1 METNND
7 LENELRAAFPDLY
20 DDVPPVSY
28 DIETGDSDSL
38 ENEEVGSGNSIIGNN
53 EVEEAEYEEIEEE
66 IVTDIPSSIPYQTPS
81 TPWTPAPEDNV
92 TIDPLDLNAPEEEDI
107 DANTAALPPI
117 DWSGTEALGEE
128 VIRRVREQGSI
139 EETNR
144 ELLPGPSFAE
154 EFNRIF
160 TESEDVEALDTL
172 LSSNVEQEE
181 VLPAVQ
187 EEASGADVPI
197 QYSRFKGADWFTI
210 AREQEVILA
219 GLGGIGSWTNI
230 FLSRLGLKELILF
243 DSDVFESHNMSGQA
257 VTRDDVGKNKAAA
270 AADKALAYSN
280 YETAVF
286 NSFYRKED
294 NPITTK
300 VMICGFDNMKARKE
314 YYEMWKQDI
323 NADCPQDYLFI
334 DGRLTAELFQV
345 FVIKGNDMYAQAEYE
360 TNWLFGDDIAD
371 ETDCTFKQ
379 TTHLAAMIAS
389 FIVNHFVNW
398 CSSFSETNFPRR
410 IPWFTEYNSILNVH
424 NYEY

>member
-7 LENELRAAFPDLY
+7 LENELRAAFPELY

-38 ENEEVGSGNSIIGNN
+38 ENEEVGSENSIIGNN

-66 IVTDIPSSIPYQTPS
+66 IVTDTTSFIPYQTPS

-92 TIDPLDLNAPEEEDI
+92 TIDPLDLNTPEEEDI
-107 DANTAALPPI
+107 DTNTSALPRI
-117 DWSGTEALGEE
+117 DWSGIEALGESN
-128 VIRRVREQGSI
+128 RRVI
-139 EETNR
+139 EEGIIEEENIIIP
-144 ELLPGPSFAE
+144 PGTLADYTSALTSNEVDLDE
-154 EFNRIF
+154 E
-160 TESEDVEALDTL
+160 EPV
-172 LSSNVEQEE
+172 EE

-345 FVIKGNDMYAQAEYE
+345 FVIKGNDKYAQAEYE

>member
-38 ENEEVGSGNSIIGNN
+38 ENEEVSSGNSIIGNN

-81 TPWTPAPEDNV
+81 TPWTPAPPDSWQSTLQGVEGESNRRV
-92 TIDPLDLNAPEEEDI
+92 IEEGIIEEENIIIPPDI
-107 DANTAALPPI
+107 LAEYTSAPTSNEVDL
-117 DWSGTEALGEE
+117 EE
-128 VIRRVREQGSI
+128 
-139 EETNR
+139 EE
-144 ELLPGPSFAE
+144 PVE
-154 EFNRIF
+154 E
-160 TESEDVEALDTL
+160 
-172 LSSNVEQEE
+172 
-181 VLPAVQ
+181 LPAVQ

-345 FVIKGNDMYAQAEYE
+345 FVIKGNDKYAQAEYE

>member
-1 METNND
+1 MEINND

-38 ENEEVGSGNSIIGNN
+38 ENEEVSSENSIIGNN
-53 EVEEAEYEEIEEE
+53 EVEEAEYEEIDEE
-66 IVTDIPSSIPYQTPS
+66 IVTDIPSSIPYQTPTTNLS
-81 TPWTPAPEDNV
+81 PALPDSWQSALHGVEGESNRRV
-92 TIDPLDLNAPEEEDI
+92 IEEGIIEEENIIISPDI
-107 DANTAALPPI
+107 LAEYTSAPTSNEVDL
-117 DWSGTEALGEE
+117 DEE
-128 VIRRVREQGSI
+128 EPV
-139 EETNR
+139 EE
-144 ELLPGPSFAE
+144 
-154 EFNRIF
+154 
-160 TESEDVEALDTL
+160 
-172 LSSNVEQEE
+172 
-181 VLPAVQ
+181 LPAVQ

-219 GLGGIGSWTNI
+219 GLGGIGSWTSI

-257 VTRDDVGKNKAAA
+257 VTRDDIGKNKAAA

-323 NADCPQDYLFI
+323 NAECPQDYLFI

-345 FVIKGNDMYAQAEYE
+345 FVIKGNDKYAQREYE

>member
-1 METNND
+1 M
-7 LENELRAAFPDLY
+7 
-20 DDVPPVSY
+20 
-28 DIETGDSDSL
+28 
-38 ENEEVGSGNSIIGNN
+38 
-53 EVEEAEYEEIEEE
+53 
-66 IVTDIPSSIPYQTPS
+66 
-81 TPWTPAPEDNV
+81 
-92 TIDPLDLNAPEEEDI
+92 
-107 DANTAALPPI
+107 
-117 DWSGTEALGEE
+117 
-128 VIRRVREQGSI
+128 
-139 EETNR
+139 
-144 ELLPGPSFAE
+144 
-154 EFNRIF
+154 
-160 TESEDVEALDTL
+160 
-172 LSSNVEQEE
+172 
-181 VLPAVQ
+181 
-187 EEASGADVPI
+187 
-197 QYSRFKGADWFTI
+197 
-210 AREQEVILA
+210 
-219 GLGGIGSWTNI
+219 GGIGSWTNI

-345 FVIKGNDMYAQAEYE
+345 FVIKGNDKYAQAEYE

-379 TTHLAAMIAS
+379 TTHLSSYDS
-389 FIVNHFVNW
+389 FFY
-398 CSSFSETNFPRR
+398 SESFCE
-410 IPWFTEYNSILNVH
+410 LV
-424 NYEY
+424 

>member
-38 ENEEVGSGNSIIGNN
+38 ENEEVSSENSIIGNN
-53 EVEEAEYEEIEEE
+53 EVEDAEYENI
-66 IVTDIPSSIPYQTPS
+66 TDTPQE
-81 TPWTPAPEDNV
+81 PNYPPP
-92 TIDPLDLNAPEEEDI
+92 TINLPHASEVAWQNFLQEVDTTSFDPLDLNTPEEEDV
-107 DANTAALPPI
+107 DTNNNEVSPI
-117 DWSGTEALGEE
+117 DWSGTGALGESN
-128 VIRRVREQGSI
+128 RRVI
-139 EETNR
+139 EEGIIEEENIIIPPDI
-144 ELLPGPSFAE
+144 LAE
-154 EFNRIF
+154 YTSAPTSNEVDLD
-160 TESEDVEALDTL
+160 EEEPVE
-172 LSSNVEQEE
+172 E
-181 VLPAVQ
+181 LPAVQ
-187 EEASGADVPI
+187 EEARGADVPI

-286 NSFYRKED
+286 NRFYRKED

-345 FVIKGNDMYAQAEYE
+345 FVIKGNDKYAQEEYE
-360 TNWLFGDDIAD
+360 INWLFGDDIAD

>member
-53 EVEEAEYEEIEEE
+53 EVEEVEYEEIEEE

-81 TPWTPAPEDNV
+81 IPWIPAPEDNV
-92 TIDPLDLNAPEEEDI
+92 TIDPLDLNTPEEEDI

-117 DWSGTEALGEE
+117 DWSGTEALG
-128 VIRRVREQGSI
+128 GTI
-139 EETNR
+139 EE
-144 ELLPGPSFAE
+144 
-154 EFNRIF
+154 
-160 TESEDVEALDTL
+160 
-172 LSSNVEQEE
+172 
-181 VLPAVQ
+181 LPAVQ

-345 FVIKGNDMYAQAEYE
+345 FVIKGNDKYAQAEYE

>member
-7 LENELRAAFPDLY
+7 LENELRAAFPELY

-38 ENEEVGSGNSIIGNN
+38 ENEEVSSENSIIGNN

-92 TIDPLDLNAPEEEDI
+92 TIDPLDLNPPEEEDI
-107 DANTAALPPI
+107 DANTSALPPI
-117 DWSGTEALGEE
+117 DWSGTGALAESNRRLIEEGIVEAENI
-128 VIRRVREQGSI
+128 VIPPDILAEYTPVPQSI
-139 EETNR
+139 EID
-144 ELLPGPSFAE
+144 LGME
-154 EFNRIF
+154 EGI
-160 TESEDVEALDTL
+160 E
-172 LSSNVEQEE
+172 NVP
-181 VLPAVQ
+181 VVQ
-187 EEASGADVPI
+187 EEASGTDVPI

-219 GLGGIGSWTNI
+219 GLGGIGSWTSI

-257 VTRDDVGKNKAAA
+257 VTRDDVGKNKAVA

-345 FVIKGNDMYAQAEYE
+345 FVIKGNDKYAQAEYE

>member
-7 LENELRAAFPDLY
+7 LENELRAAFPELY
-20 DDVPPVSY
+20 DDVSPVSY

-38 ENEEVGSGNSIIGNN
+38 ENEEVRSENSIIGNN

-92 TIDPLDLNAPEEEDI
+92 TIDPLDLNTPEEEDI
-107 DANTAALPPI
+107 DANTSTLPPI

-128 VIRRVREQGSI
+128 GIVDAENIVIPPDILAEYAPVPQSI
-139 EETNR
+139 GIDLGMEE
-144 ELLPGPSFAE
+144 G
-154 EFNRIF
+154 I
-160 TESEDVEALDTL
+160 EDVP
-172 LSSNVEQEE
+172 V
-181 VLPAVQ
+181 VQ
-187 EEASGADVPI
+187 EEANGTDVPI

-219 GLGGIGSWTNI
+219 GLGGIGSWTSI

-345 FVIKGNDMYAQAEYE
+345 FVIKGNDKYAQAEYE

>member
-28 DIETGDSDSL
+28 GIDTGDSYSL
-38 ENEEVGSGNSIIGNN
+38 ENEEVSSGNSIIGNN
-53 EVEEAEYEEIEEE
+53 EVEEAEYEEIEE
-66 IVTDIPSSIPYQTPS
+66 DIH
-81 TPWTPAPEDNV
+81 V
-92 TIDPLDLNAPEEEDI
+92 
-107 DANTAALPPI
+107 NTAALPPI
-117 DWSGTEALGEE
+117 DWSDIEALGESN
-128 VIRRVREQGSI
+128 RRVI
-139 EETNR
+139 EEGIIEEENIIIPPDI
-144 ELLPGPSFAE
+144 LAE
-154 EFNRIF
+154 YASAPTSNEV
-160 TESEDVEALDTL
+160 DLDEEEP
-172 LSSNVEQEE
+172 VEE

-243 DSDVFESHNMSGQA
+243 DSDIFESHNMSGQA

-345 FVIKGNDMYAQAEYE
+345 FVIKGNDKYAQAEYE

-398 CSSFSETNFPRR
+398 CSSF
-410 IPWFTEYNSILNVH
+410 
-424 NYEY
+424 

>member
-38 ENEEVGSGNSIIGNN
+38 ENEEVSSENSIIGNN

-92 TIDPLDLNAPEEEDI
+92 TIDPLDLNTPEEEDI
-107 DANTAALPPI
+107 DANTSALPPI
-117 DWSGTEALGEE
+117 DWSGTEALTESN
-128 VIRRVREQGSI
+128 RRLI
-139 EETNR
+139 EE
-144 ELLPGPSFAE
+144 GIVDAE
-154 EFNRIF
+154 NIVIPPDILAEYTPVPQSIGIDLGM
-160 TESEDVEALDTL
+160 EEGIEDVP
-172 LSSNVEQEE
+172 V
-181 VLPAVQ
+181 VQ
-187 EEASGADVPI
+187 EEANGTDVPI

-219 GLGGIGSWTNI
+219 GLGGIGSWTSI

-345 FVIKGNDMYAQAEYE
+345 FVIKGNDKYAQAEYE